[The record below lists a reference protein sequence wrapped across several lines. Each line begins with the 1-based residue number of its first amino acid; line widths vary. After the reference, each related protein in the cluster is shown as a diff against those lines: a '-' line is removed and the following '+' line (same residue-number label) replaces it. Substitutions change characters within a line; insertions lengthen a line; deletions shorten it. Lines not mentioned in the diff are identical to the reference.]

1 MYENYNLKKNYTI
14 LNEKLCFISESI
26 RKSLEEI
33 DSIKK
38 KLDNGYKIDGNTTPP
53 PPKLENDLSVLNKRI
68 NKVLLLEVDKQIK
81 LMNR

>member
-33 DSIKK
+33 DNIKK
-38 KLDNGYKIDGNTTPP
+38 KLDNGYKIDGNT
-53 PPKLENDLSVLNKRI
+53 KRELLRLENDLSVLNKRI

>member
-14 LNEKLCFISESI
+14 LNEKLCFESI

-38 KLDNGYKIDGNTTPP
+38 KLDNGYKIDGNT
-53 PPKLENDLSVLNKRI
+53 KRGLLRLENDLSVLNKRI

>member
-1 MYENYNLKKNYTI
+1 MYDNYNLRKSYTV
-14 LNEKLCFISESI
+14 LNEKLTFISESI

-33 DSIKK
+33 DNIKK
-38 KLDNGYKIDGNTTPP
+38 KIDNGYKIDGNT
-53 PPKLENDLSVLNKRI
+53 KRCLLRLENDLLTLNKRI

>member
-26 RKSLEEI
+26 REI

-38 KLDNGYKIDGNTTPP
+38 KLDNGYKIDGNT
-53 PPKLENDLSVLNKRI
+53 KRGLLRLENDLSVLNKRI

>member
-33 DSIKK
+33 DSIKN
-38 KLDNGYKIDGNTTPP
+38 KLDNGYKIDGNT
-53 PPKLENDLSVLNKRI
+53 KRGLLRLENDLSVLNKRI